1 MRNKTKFMA
10 KKKRKKV
17 SQYQGYTEL
26 DSDSVTHGDAGSES
40 VLSQENVENNTN
52 VVSRSEYSQEYE
64 SPLESKPISFRSK
77 SKYGGNPKFQRKIIF
92 ADRPAFQRR
101 SNDLVR
107 ESWSF
112 HSLFPSMRTWI
123 PLFALPFASWIL
135 VIFGIPIRDEL
146 FSVIGSLFQ
155 IALILAIVFFFLET
169 TKARVSHA
177 LKDFMIH
184 CSVLAMLFFMSK
196 GVGPFF
202 EVFILY
208 FGGHMIAHAVD
219 FHIERS
225 ENRVW
230 FLIIGAGLLVFF
242 ELLFAV
248 AYFEPAL
255 GSA

>member
-1 MRNKTKFMA
+1 MA
-10 KKKRKKV
+10 KKKRRKV

-26 DSDSVTHGDAGSES
+26 DSDSV
-40 VLSQENVENNTN
+40 SQEGVESEENFAQEANLSSDGS
-52 VVSRSEYSQEYE
+52 VSSRAEHSQEYE
-64 SPLESKPISFRSK
+64 SPLESKQSTFRSRK
-77 SKYGGNPKFQRKIIF
+77 KYAGASKFQRRIIF

-101 SNDLVR
+101 SNDIVR

-112 HSLFPSMRTWI
+112 HSLFPSMRTWV
-123 PLFALPFASWIL
+123 PLIGLPFASWIL
-135 VIFGIPIRDEL
+135 VVFGIPIKGEM
-146 FSVIGSLFQ
+146 FSMIGSLFQ
-155 IALILAIVFFFLET
+155 ISFILAIVFFFLES

-184 CSVLAMLFFMSK
+184 CAVLGMLFFMSE

-208 FGGHMIAHAVD
+208 FGGHMLAHAVD

-225 ENRVW
+225 ENRFW
-230 FLIIGAGLLVFF
+230 LLIFGAGMLVFF

-248 AYFEPAL
+248 AYFETSL
-255 GSA
+255 SGVL